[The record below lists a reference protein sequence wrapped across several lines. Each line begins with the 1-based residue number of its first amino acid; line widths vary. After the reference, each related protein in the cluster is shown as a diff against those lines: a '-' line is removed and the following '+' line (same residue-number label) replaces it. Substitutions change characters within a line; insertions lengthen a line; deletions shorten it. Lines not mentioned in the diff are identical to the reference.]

1 VARANLKA
9 AQKRPRIVVLS
20 YAGKLVW
27 WLDRLFPWLTD
38 WVMARGLKRISGKDA
53 VSV

>member
-1 VARANLKA
+1 MAILKA
-9 AQKRPRIVVLS
+9 AHKRPRIVVLS

-38 WVMARGLKRISGKDA
+38 WVMARGLPKLADNNPES
-53 VSV
+53 